1 MDPVVDRSLVSDRP
15 QFAFTNATDDDVF
28 LSLRMIKS
36 NAAGVD
42 GIPLKFIRLIQP
54 FILSHVTYLFNQI
67 IMRSSFPKLW
77 KMSKVLPTHKKTRN
91 FGLTDFR
98 AIHLIPVL
106 SKALENYLT
115 KQIASFVASFKL
127 LRKNVSGFR
136 PGHSTTTALLKIVD
150 DILRSFG
157 RREITCLMLLDYTK
171 AFDTVSHVMLRR
183 KLQRNFYFEVSAL
196 NLISSFLDD
205 RSHCVQVGGY
215 SSQFLPVYRGLP
227 QGSVLSPLLFS
238 LFVNDLPDVLQRSVP
253 HMYADDTQAYVSA
266 KRDQVSVNGCIG
278 ELRSDFDRISE
289 WSKDNELDLNP
300 RKTKVICFNNSNLS
314 AIIPD
319 FVVGGKVIERS
330 DTVENIGLLMSGNM
344 SWRAH
349 CDRVSSR
356 VFAGLRSLWVH
367 GNVTSRVM
375 RINLVKS
382 SRCCCLISLTVV
394 RSLLLD

>member
-1 MDPVVDRSLVSDRP
+1 M
-15 QFAFTNATDDDVF
+15 
-28 LSLRMIKS
+28 
-36 NAAGVD
+36 
-42 GIPLKFIRLIQP
+42 
-54 FILSHVTYLFNQI
+54 
-67 IMRSSFPKLW
+67 
-77 KMSKVLPTHKKTRN
+77 
-91 FGLTDFR
+91 
-98 AIHLIPVL
+98 
-106 SKALENYLT
+106 
-115 KQIASFVASFKL
+115 
-127 LRKNVSGFR
+127 
-136 PGHSTTTALLKIVD
+136 
-150 DILRSFG
+150 
-157 RREITCLMLLDYTK
+157 
-171 AFDTVSHVMLRR
+171 
-183 KLQRNFYFEVSAL
+183 
-196 NLISSFLDD
+196 
-205 RSHCVQVGGY
+205 
-215 SSQFLPVYRGLP
+215 
-227 QGSVLSPLLFS
+227 LSPLLFS

-300 RKTKVICFNNSNLS
+300 RKTKVICFSNSNLS

-330 DTVENIGLLMSGNM
+330 DTVENLGLLMSGNM

-382 SRCCCLISLTVV
+382 LLLPHFTYCCEVFAFGLDDLCRRTLKKAFHACVRYAFGLRRRDGVSDFEGRILGCGIFKYIEYRALLFLGKVIRTGSPGYLSEILHSGRSKRTLCIVPASTTVASTYN
-394 RSLLLD
+394 SLLFKGIHEYNSLPVHVRHAKTVGDFGRLLADSYCRSA